1 VGEGITV
8 APDAGQ
14 EMAGRQSRQPVTGV
28 AAVVG
33 RKSPLYLKQSFNQ
46 HAQFIEIMHF
56 FTR

>member
-33 RKSPLYLKQSFNQ
+33 RKIAAVFKAKF
-46 HAQFIEIMHF
+46 
-56 FTR
+56 